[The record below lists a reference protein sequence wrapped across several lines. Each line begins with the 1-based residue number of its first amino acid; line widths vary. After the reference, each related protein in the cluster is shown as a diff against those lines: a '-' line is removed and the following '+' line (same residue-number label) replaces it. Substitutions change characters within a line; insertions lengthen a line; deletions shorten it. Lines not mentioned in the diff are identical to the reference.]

1 MNDIEKEKM
10 VPKFKKDVV
19 YEKLSA
25 AIRSG
30 VYAPGARLPRE
41 LDFAR
46 ELGVSFLT
54 LRAAL
59 ARLEED
65 GLIVRIPSKGTFVSD
80 TVSGS
85 SCPPEKGRV
94 LLAIPDF
101 SGDTAAENLFN
112 RNLIL
117 GAVKQG
123 YLSGYE
129 IRPCLPAEVDG
140 LLDEGASGVIWDRPL
155 PEVNARIASYAARGI
170 PQVTVNRHL
179 EGIPAVGCNYPAA
192 IRQAMRYLRSIG
204 HTYVALIDH
213 TPDSAA
219 VFAERQRAFFE
230 QLRFA
235 GVEDAES
242 YLIPSTRNSSPL
254 TIAGCLRRLP
264 EITAVIVSNVY
275 MMPFH
280 TYLHEERIAVPGE
293 LSVILWGENR
303 DFGQHTDYPY
313 SILTEPRS
321 AVGQCAIARIADFH
335 RNDGLDDSMRL
346 FDAELLIRSGCA
358 LPRSWKQ
365 SAGL

>member
-1 MNDIEKEKM
+1 M

-30 VYAPGARLPRE
+30 VYAPGSRLPKE

-46 ELGVSFLT
+46 KLGVSFLT

-80 TVSGS
+80 TVNGC

-129 IRPCLPAEVDG
+129 IHPCCPSEVDA
-140 LLDEGASGVIWDRPL
+140 LLDDVVSGVIWDRPL
-155 PEVNARIASYAARGI
+155 PEESPRIIALASRGV

-179 EGIPAVGCNYPAA
+179 ERIPAVGCNYPAA

-213 TPDSAA
+213 APESAA
-219 VFAERQRAFFE
+219 VFAERQEAFFE

-235 GVEDAES
+235 GVEDVES
-242 YLIPSTRNSSPL
+242 YLIPIRQGGNTMLSITRSM
-254 TIAGCLRRLP
+254 RRLADV
-264 EITAVIVSNVY
+264 TAVIVSNVF
-275 MMPFH
+275 MSAFH
-280 TYLHEERIAVPGE
+280 PYLEEMRISVPGE

-303 DFGQHTDYPY
+303 NFGQHTDYPY

-321 AVGQCAIARIADFH
+321 AVGQCALERIADYH
-335 RNDGLDDSMRL
+335 RNGMRDDSMRL

-358 LPRSWKQ
+358 LPRNWKQ

>member
-1 MNDIEKEKM
+1 MNDIEKKKM

-30 VYAPGARLPRE
+30 VYAPGSRLPKE

-80 TVSGS
+80 TVNGC

-129 IRPCLPAEVDG
+129 IRPCRLAEVDG
-140 LLDEGASGVIWDRPL
+140 LLNEGASGVIWDRPL
-155 PEVNARIASYAARGI
+155 PEESPRIMALAARGV

-213 TPDSAA
+213 APESAA
-219 VFAERQRAFFE
+219 IFAERQEAFFE

-235 GVEDAES
+235 GVEQAAQ
-242 YLIPSTRNSSPL
+242 YLIPPSRGCNSTVK
-254 TIAGCLRRLP
+254 IAACLRQMP
-264 EITAVIVSNVY
+264 ETTISRKPQQQLKT
-275 MMPFH
+275 
-280 TYLHEERIAVPGE
+280 
-293 LSVILWGENR
+293 
-303 DFGQHTDYPY
+303 
-313 SILTEPRS
+313 
-321 AVGQCAIARIADFH
+321 
-335 RNDGLDDSMRL
+335 
-346 FDAELLIRSGCA
+346 
-358 LPRSWKQ
+358 
-365 SAGL
+365 

>member
-1 MNDIEKEKM
+1 M

-80 TVSGS
+80 TVNVV
-85 SCPPEKGRV
+85 SCSPEKGRV

-101 SGDTAAENLFN
+101 KGDTAEENLFN

-129 IRPCLPAEVDG
+129 IHPCRPSEVDA
-140 LLDEGASGVIWDRPL
+140 LLDDVVSGVIWDRPL
-155 PEVNARIASYAARGI
+155 PEVYAQIASYSARGI

-213 TPDSAA
+213 APESAA
-219 VFAERQRAFFE
+219 IFAERQEAFFE

-235 GVEDAES
+235 GVEQAEN
-242 YLIPSTRNSSPL
+242 YLIPICSCDSTPEL
-254 TIAGCLRRLP
+254 TIARDLFRIP
-264 EITAVIVSNVY
+264 EITALIVSNVF
-275 MMPFH
+275 MMQFH
-280 TYLHEERIAVPGE
+280 HYLKEMRIGVPRE

-321 AVGQCAIARIADFH
+321 AVGQSAIARIADYH
-335 RNDGLDDSMRL
+335 RNATRDDSMRL

-358 LPRSWKQ
+358 LPRNWKQ